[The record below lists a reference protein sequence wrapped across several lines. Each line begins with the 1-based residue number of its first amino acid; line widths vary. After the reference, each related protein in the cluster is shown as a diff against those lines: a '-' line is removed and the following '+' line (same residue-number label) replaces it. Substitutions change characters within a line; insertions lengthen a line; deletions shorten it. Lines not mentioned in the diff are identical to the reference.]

1 MNARTEVNLSQDKID
16 CITSV
21 YQTQVRYWK
30 EAALKNV
37 SENDAN
43 ELKVLVTPDLFL
55 TRKPRKDAGEVNN
68 EEIFII

>member
-1 MNARTEVNLSQDKID
+1 MNARIEVNLSQDKVD

-37 SENDAN
+37 SENED
-43 ELKVLVTPDLFL
+43 K
-55 TRKPRKDAGEVNN
+55 
-68 EEIFII
+68 